1 MRNKFPMFADIPKM
15 YRRDDINYLILE
27 IDSLNGGYKVLRM
40 NDMQDKVPVS
50 DDWFLELDDVI
61 SSAEEYY
68 GVKPEDWKKM
78 K

>member
-1 MRNKFPMFADIPKM
+1 MRNKFPMFAEIPKM

-27 IDSLNGGYKVLRM
+27 IDSLNGGYKVLKM
-40 NDMQDKVPVS
+40 NDMQDKVPVF